1 MALTITWPKVG
12 DRFQNNQGH
21 WYTVVE
27 INRSDNIIIEFDEDK
42 FRKKTTK
49 QYILTGCIN
58 LPKVRVGQL
67 YKDKL
72 GNDVQVVNVDGTNRV
87 TFRWGDGYERVCQS
101 GVIDLNT
108 LMREEDSRQL
118 NPSFKCGDKGKLKDG
133 TPWEIISYTT
143 YSNIKI
149 KVMTEPPWETTVSGG
164 NLASG
169 SIRNRG
175 KPSLFG
181 VGILGDAEVNCYDM
195 RYKSWAGMI
204 KRVYNPHTE
213 QMAITYKDCTVVKEW
228 LRFENYL
235 KWFEQQKVQPKWQLD
250 KDLLV
255 PGNKIYGPDT
265 CIFLPREINTFLTNR
280 YNHRGQW
287 PVGVTYHE
295 RLNKWQASCNA
306 HGKSEYLGV
315 FTSPE
320 EAFATYKVRK
330 EQVAKELAEM
340 WRDKIDIKAYNALM
354 KFEVHITD

>member
-12 DRFQNNQGH
+12 DRFQNNQGN

-27 INRSDNIIIEFDEDK
+27 IKRCDNIIVEFDEDK

-49 QYILTGCIN
+49 QYIESGRVP
-58 LPKVRVGQL
+58 LPKIRVGQWH
-67 YKDKL
+67 KDKL
-72 GNDVQVVNVDGTNRV
+72 GNTVQVVSINGSNKV
-87 TFRWGDGYERVCQS
+87 TFRWEDGYERVCQS
-101 GVIDLNT
+101 SVIHLNT
-108 LMREEDSRQL
+108 LMREEDSRRL
-118 NPSFKCGDKGKLKDG
+118 NPSFKVGDTGYLKDG
-133 TPWEIISYTT
+133 TMWEIIEYPN
-143 YSNIKI
+143 YSKI
-149 KVMTEPPWETTVSGG
+149 KVKILTDPAWETTVNGG
-164 NLASG
+164 NLVSG
-169 SIRNRG
+169 SIKNRG

-195 RYKSWAGMI
+195 SYKSWAGMI
-204 KRVYNPHTE
+204 KRVYTPHTE
-213 QMAITYKDCTVVKEW
+213 QMAITYKDCTVVNDW

-280 YNHRGQW
+280 YNHRGLW

-295 RLNKWQASCNA
+295 RLNKWQASCNV

-330 EQVAKELAEM
+330 EQVAKDLAEM
-340 WRDKIDIKAYNALM
+340 WKDRIDIKAYDALM

>member
-12 DRFQNNQGH
+12 DRFQNNQEH

-27 INRSDNIIIEFDEDK
+27 IKRCDNIIVEFDEDK

-49 QYILTGCIN
+49 QYIESGRVP
-58 LPKVRVGQL
+58 LPKIRVGQL
-67 YKDKL
+67 HKDKL
-72 GNDVQVVNVDGTNRV
+72 GNTVQVVCIEGSDRV
-87 TFRWGDGYERVCQS
+87 TFRWEDGYERVCQS
-101 GVIDLNT
+101 SVIHLNT
-108 LMREEDSRQL
+108 LMREEDSRRL
-118 NPSFKCGDKGKLKDG
+118 NPSFKVGDTGYLKDG
-133 TPWEIISYTT
+133 TIWEIIEYTN
-143 YSNIKI
+143 YSKI
-149 KVMTEPPWETTVSGG
+149 KVKIMTDPPWETTVNGG
-164 NLASG
+164 NLVSG
-169 SIRNRG
+169 SIKNRG

-181 VGILGDAEVNCYDM
+181 IGILGDTDVNCYDM

-213 QMAITYKDCTVVKEW
+213 QMAITYKDCTVVNEW

-320 EAFATYKVRK
+320 EAFATYKARK

>member
-12 DRFQNNQGH
+12 DRFQNNQGN

-27 INRSDNIIIEFDEDK
+27 IKRCDNIIVEFDEDK

-49 QYILTGCIN
+49 QYIESGRVP
-58 LPKVRVGQL
+58 LPKIRVGQWH
-67 YKDKL
+67 KDKL
-72 GNDVQVVNVDGTNRV
+72 GNTVQVVSIDGSNKV
-87 TFRWGDGYERVCQS
+87 TFRWEDGYERVCQS
-101 GVIDLNT
+101 SVIHLNT
-108 LMREEDSRQL
+108 LMREEDSRRL
-118 NPSFKCGDKGKLKDG
+118 NPSFKVGDTGYLKDD
-133 TPWEIISYTT
+133 TMWEIIEYHN
-143 YSNIKI
+143 YSKI
-149 KVMTEPPWETTVSGG
+149 KVKILTDPAWETTVNGG
-164 NLASG
+164 NLVSG
-169 SIRNRG
+169 SIKNRG

-181 VGILGDAEVNCYDM
+181 VGILGDVEVNCYDM
-195 RYKSWAGMI
+195 SYKSWTGMI

-213 QMAITYKDCTVVKEW
+213 QMAITYKDCTVVNDW

-280 YNHRGQW
+280 YNHRGLW

-295 RLNKWQASCNA
+295 RLNKWQASCNV

-340 WRDKIDIKAYNALM
+340 WKDRIDIKAYDALM

>member
-27 INRSDNIIIEFDEDK
+27 IKRCDNIIIEFDEDK
-42 FRKKTTK
+42 FRKKTQK
-49 QYILTGCIN
+49 QYIQTGCVT
-58 LPKVRVGQL
+58 LPRTRVGQW

-72 GNDVQVVNVDGTNRV
+72 GNNVQIVHMEGANKV
-87 TFRWGDGYERVCQS
+87 TFRWEDGYERICQS

-108 LMREEDSRQL
+108 LMREEDSRRL
-118 NPSFKCGDKGKLKDG
+118 NPSFKVGDTGKLKDG
-133 TPWEIISYTT
+133 TIWEITDYIN

-149 KVMTEPPWETTVSGG
+149 KVMTSPPWETIVNGG
-164 NLASG
+164 NLVSG

-181 VGILGDAEVNCYDM
+181 VGILGKEPVDCKEM
-195 RYKSWAGMI
+195 SYKSWAGML
-204 KRVYNPHTE
+204 KRVYFPHTDL
-213 QMAITYKDCTVVKEW
+213 MAVTYRGCSVVDEW
-228 LRFENYL
+228 FRLDNYS
-235 KWFEQQKVQPKWQLD
+235 KWFKKQKVQPKWQLD
-250 KDLLV
+250 KDLLI
-255 PGNKIYGPDT
+255 PGNKVYGPDT

-280 YNHRGQW
+280 HNHRGLW

-320 EAFATYKVRK
+320 EAFAKYKVRK
-330 EQVAKELAEM
+330 EQVAKELAEK
-340 WRDKIDIKAYNALM
+340 WKDLIDIKAYNALLA
-354 KFEVHITD
+354 FEVNITD

>member
-27 INRSDNIIIEFDEDK
+27 IKRCDNIIVEFDEDN

-49 QYILTGCIN
+49 HYIESGRVP
-58 LPKVRVGQL
+58 LPKIRVGQL
-67 YKDKL
+67 HKDKL
-72 GNDVQVVNVDGTNRV
+72 GNTVQVVCIGGSDRV
-87 TFRWGDGYERVCQS
+87 TFRWEDGYERVCQS
-101 GVIDLNT
+101 SVIHLNT
-108 LMREEDSRQL
+108 LMREEDSRRL
-118 NPSFKCGDKGKLKDG
+118 NPSFKVGDTGYLRDG
-133 TPWEIISYTT
+133 TMWEIIE
-143 YSNIKI
+143 YSNFNKI
-149 KVMTEPPWETTVSGG
+149 KVKIMTDPPWETIVSGG
-164 NLASG
+164 NLVSG
-169 SIRNRG
+169 SIKNRG

-181 VGILGDAEVNCYDM
+181 VGIIGGAEVNCYEM
-195 RYKSWAGMI
+195 SYKSWAGML
-204 KRVYNPHTE
+204 KRVYNSHTE
-213 QMAITYKDCTVVKEW
+213 QVAIAYKDCIVVNEW

-295 RLNKWQASCNA
+295 RLNKWQACCNA
-306 HGKSEYLGV
+306 HGKREYLGV

-340 WRDKIDIKAYNALM
+340 WKDAIDIKVYNALM
-354 KFEVHITD
+354 RFTVNIDD

>member
-1 MALTITWPKVG
+1 
-12 DRFQNNQGH
+12 
-21 WYTVVE
+21 
-27 INRSDNIIIEFDEDK
+27 
-42 FRKKTTK
+42 
-49 QYILTGCIN
+49 
-58 LPKVRVGQL
+58 
-67 YKDKL
+67 
-72 GNDVQVVNVDGTNRV
+72 
-87 TFRWGDGYERVCQS
+87 
-101 GVIDLNT
+101 
-108 LMREEDSRQL
+108 MREEDSRRL
-118 NPSFKCGDKGKLKDG
+118 NPSFKVGDTGYLKDD
-133 TPWEIISYTT
+133 TMWEIIEYHN
-143 YSNIKI
+143 YSKI
-149 KVMTEPPWETTVSGG
+149 KVKILTDPAWETTVNGG
-164 NLASG
+164 NLVSG
-169 SIRNRG
+169 SIKNRG

-181 VGILGDAEVNCYDM
+181 VGILGDVEVNCYDM
-195 RYKSWAGMI
+195 SYKSWTGMI

-213 QMAITYKDCTVVKEW
+213 QMAITYKDCTVVNDW

-280 YNHRGQW
+280 YNHRGLW

-295 RLNKWQASCNA
+295 RLNKWQASCNV

-340 WRDKIDIKAYNALM
+340 WKDRIDIKAYDALM

>member
-12 DRFQNNQGH
+12 DRFQNNQGN

-27 INRSDNIIIEFDEDK
+27 IKRCDNIIVEFDEDK

-49 QYILTGCIN
+49 QYIESGRVP
-58 LPKVRVGQL
+58 LPKIRVGQWH
-67 YKDKL
+67 KDKL
-72 GNDVQVVNVDGTNRV
+72 GNTVQVVSIDGSNKV
-87 TFRWGDGYERVCQS
+87 TFRWEDGYERVCQS
-101 GVIDLNT
+101 SVIHLNT
-108 LMREEDSRQL
+108 LMREEDSRRL
-118 NPSFKCGDKGKLKDG
+118 NPSFKVGDTGYLKDG
-133 TPWEIISYTT
+133 TMWEIIEYPN
-143 YSNIKI
+143 YSKI
-149 KVMTEPPWETTVSGG
+149 KVKILTDPAWETTVNGG
-164 NLASG
+164 NLVSG
-169 SIRNRG
+169 SIKNRG

-195 RYKSWAGMI
+195 SYKSWAGMI
-204 KRVYNPHTE
+204 KRVYTPHTE
-213 QMAITYKDCTVVKEW
+213 QMAITYKDCTVVNDW

-280 YNHRGQW
+280 YNHRGLW

-295 RLNKWQASCNA
+295 RLNKWQASCNV

-330 EQVAKELAEM
+330 EQVAKDLAEM
-340 WRDKIDIKAYNALM
+340 WKDRIDIKAYDALM